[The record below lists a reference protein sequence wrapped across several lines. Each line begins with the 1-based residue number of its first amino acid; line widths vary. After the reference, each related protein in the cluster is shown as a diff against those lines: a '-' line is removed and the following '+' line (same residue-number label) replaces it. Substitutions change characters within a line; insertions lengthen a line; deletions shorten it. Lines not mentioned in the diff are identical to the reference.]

1 MLKISSPPFAHHCS
15 RPSHLAFN
23 KIRNISV
30 SYFLKIKFRNDNI
43 SPPNRLKMQE
53 LSEPSLNPLSVLTFT
68 HPAPMTMLSPCLSH
82 LVFPYLPCFHSANH
96 CHVNRMAQS
105 SFPLSW
111 HAHSDSSLSTN
122 LIIICLFRNW
132 FLPTTW
138 LWVFI
143 ELESNLK
150 LNWYYCFSSLATWLI
165 QLSLRMPCHFHSVF
179 LSHAL
184 HSGFSTLF
192 LLSNA
197 TNVTL
202 FFKTQIKY

>member
-1 MLKISSPPFAHHCS
+1 MSVPHCCALCTLRPLLQTVCLDDCIQIHGMKTSIQADYMCTHTHTHYISLLSSSSVFLTNAEDLKPSFSHHCS

-68 HPAPMTMLSPCLSH
+68 HPAPMTMLSPCFSH

-105 SFPLSW
+105 SFPLS
-111 HAHSDSSLSTN
+111 
-122 LIIICLFRNW
+122 
-132 FLPTTW
+132 
-138 LWVFI
+138 
-143 ELESNLK
+143 
-150 LNWYYCFSSLATWLI
+150 
-165 QLSLRMPCHFHSVF
+165 
-179 LSHAL
+179 
-184 HSGFSTLF
+184 
-192 LLSNA
+192 
-197 TNVTL
+197 
-202 FFKTQIKY
+202 